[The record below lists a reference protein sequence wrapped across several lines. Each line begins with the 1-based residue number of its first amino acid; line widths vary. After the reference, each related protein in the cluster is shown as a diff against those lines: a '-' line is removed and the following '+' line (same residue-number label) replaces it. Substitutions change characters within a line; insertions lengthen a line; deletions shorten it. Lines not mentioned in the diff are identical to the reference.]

1 MSRLKAYVASS
12 WRNERYPE
20 VVRRL
25 KESKLVEVY
34 DFRNPEDKP
43 GGFSWNEHAPDWRE
57 WSAERLR
64 YELLQEPG
72 RTHFARDMAA
82 LEQADVC
89 VLVAP
94 AGRSAHLEAGFARGA
109 EKFLLILA
117 VDEEPELM
125 YGMGRI
131 VTSVEELLDAL
142 KMVDY
147 VIETAPG
154 LLATEVPKRF
164 IGKSHFERKSLWD
177 WEGVEG
183 RIEARKLLGEGG
195 QGTSDD

>member
-1 MSRLKAYVASS
+1 MSRLKVYVASS

-64 YELLQEPG
+64 YELQQEPG

-109 EKFLLILA
+109 WKFLLILA

-131 VTSVEELLDAL
+131 VTSVEELLNDLKILASRFSWVHQDAERRRGYEGDEADA
-142 KMVDY
+142 VD
-147 VIETAPG
+147 EEA
-154 LLATEVPKRF
+154 AEK
-164 IGKSHFERKSLWD
+164 
-177 WEGVEG
+177 EGAADAV
-183 RIEARKLLGEGG
+183 REGG
-195 QGTSDD
+195 EEGAVG